1 MLNTC
6 IVIHKE
12 KLIKTKPLLE
22 LYCQVIFFYLHFY
35 HDIPETREL
44 NATFGTSLL
53 LANSPMS
60 PKIVNGTH
68 VAICDYEQVLSS
80 CAQTFAQL
88 KMEPKDSPGKNGI
101 P

>member
-1 MLNTC
+1 LFAFNFC
-6 IVIHKE
+6 
-12 KLIKTKPLLE
+12 
-22 LYCQVIFFYLHFY
+22 FA
-35 HDIPETREL
+35 ETREL

-68 VAICDYEQVLSS
+68 AAICDYEQVLTS

-88 KMEPKDSPGKNGI
+88 KMEHKDSPGKVSFRLLIGVHISHITIYMILLMFYPRRGI
-101 P
+101 SDI

>member
-1 MLNTC
+1 MISQILNCLYTC
-6 IVIHKE
+6 VINYF
-12 KLIKTKPLLE
+12 L
-22 LYCQVIFFYLHFY
+22 
-35 HDIPETREL
+35 ETREL

-88 KMEPKDSPGKNGI
+88 KMEPKDSPGE
-101 P
+101 

>member
-1 MLNTC
+1 MKFIIKLC
-6 IVIHKE
+6 YVIS
-12 KLIKTKPLLE
+12 
-22 LYCQVIFFYLHFY
+22 
-35 HDIPETREL
+35 ETREL

-88 KMEPKDSPGKNGI
+88 KMEPKDSPGKFDL
-101 P
+101 